1 MDAVLGNYSL
11 TLIDGLDSLVLFGRL
26 EEFAVAVKNISQ
38 TVTFDKDLTI
48 SPFEVR
54 APRTPPPLSS

>member
-26 EEFAVAVKNISQ
+26 EEFAVKNTS
-38 TVTFDKDLTI
+38 DL
-48 SPFEVR
+48 SAR
-54 APRTPPPLSS
+54 HSKHL